1 MAESKKGKKPGV
13 AATKK
18 AEAPAKK
25 APAAPKPSLID
36 TSLAAA
42 AAAKMVAH
50 GPAPVPSAS
59 DHSESAAF
67 KRLKD
72 GLNKPAGGGVASFIQ
87 STSQIK
93 KGGQP
98 FGAQNQMKR
107 GQTFGAD
114 VNRSG
119 VPRRTGG

>member
-1 MAESKKGKKPGV
+1 MAETKKGKKSG
-13 AATKK
+13 AAAKSK
-18 AEAPAKK
+18 AEAPAEKK
-25 APAAPKPSLID
+25 PAAAQKPSPID

-50 GPAPVPSAS
+50 GSPATATGE
-59 DHSESAAF
+59 HAESAAF
-67 KRLKD
+67 KRLKE
-72 GLNKPAGGGVASFIQ
+72 GLSKPAGGGVSGFIQ
-87 STSQIK
+87 STAPNK
-93 KGGQP
+93 KSGQT
-98 FGAQNQMKR
+98 FGAQNQRSR